1 MRTMT
6 EHTTQGRLL
15 EGFDPKRI
23 RHLGQEEQEQDWS
36 QIFNSYQND
45 FILEAELEGFEKIS
59 EKTCG
64 VAYLDNIRILIPV
77 ELSGYATYKEF
88 REYAGL
94 RISFIVKEFD
104 QDKGVVI
111 GSRKEAL
118 AKKAEITRRKL
129 KEGDVI
135 LSVVRRILAKE
146 AILDIGGIEVSL
158 PVMEIRHGWIQS
170 IQQELSVGDVIEV
183 KVLAVTDTGVTVS
196 AKALQQDPWE
206 SDVIDRFKVGN
217 EYMGR
222 VTGTADFG
230 NFINLAQG
238 VDAIAPH
245 LKFEHVKMNDRVLVR
260 IRHIDRKERRIVSRI
275 VKVGT

>member
-183 KVLAVTDTGVTVS
+183 KVLAVKDTGVTVS

-245 LKFEHVKMNDRVLVR
+245 LKFEHVKMGDRVLVR